1 MGRKESAVPP
11 KLPDEYP
18 VTRNAAIKACRP
30 PAPRRQLEKW
40 KDPVPHRFA
49 PATGSLEHWKG
60 RIFPSVSLRYIH
72 LTLKHKQPRL
82 STGLTVKMY
91 TEIQGEITFRF
102 VKQCALTIFVVR
114 AKVGS
119 HRKYHRTAV
128 TKTVRQSELPES
140 QHLVR
145 ADSPEPS
152 DPSLP
157 SRCAEYFCARR
168 IRWPALR
175 DRTCWSPKGRRRP

>member
-1 MGRKESAVPP
+1 M
-11 KLPDEYP
+11 
-18 VTRNAAIKACRP
+18 
-30 PAPRRQLEKW
+30 
-40 KDPVPHRFA
+40 
-49 PATGSLEHWKG
+49 SLT
-60 RIFPSVSLRYIH
+60 YIH
-72 LTLKHKQPRL
+72 MTLKHKQPRL
-82 STGLTVKMY
+82 STALVVKMY

-152 DPSLP
+152 GPSLP
-157 SRCAEYFCARR
+157 SRCAEYYLCQAHPLARV
-168 IRWPALR
+168 
-175 DRTCWSPKGRRRP
+175 KG

>member
-1 MGRKESAVPP
+1 M
-11 KLPDEYP
+11 
-18 VTRNAAIKACRP
+18 
-30 PAPRRQLEKW
+30 
-40 KDPVPHRFA
+40 
-49 PATGSLEHWKG
+49 
-60 RIFPSVSLRYIH
+60 SLRYIH

-145 ADSPEPS
+145 AGTADPEGWFLSRSWQRSAASSNGTRFP
-152 DPSLP
+152 PLP
-157 SRCAEYFCARR
+157 
-168 IRWPALR
+168 
-175 DRTCWSPKGRRRP
+175 G